1 MSLHW
6 PKRIGAD
13 ATTMRVTGSPSF
25 VAGGRTSG
33 MLDQPCGRTSVTPA
47 CPTRCWPSPPSIASA
62 ARRTSAFT
70 ALSTAAACV
79 EVRARPWGE
88 REVPYRNAIE
98 KFRASLSRLC
108 DESEEP
114 SVDLREQR
122 LQVEGRVVHR

>member
-6 PKRIGAD
+6 PKRIDAD

-47 CPTRCWPSPPSIASA
+47 CPTRCWPSPPTRASA
-62 ARRTSAFT
+62 ARRASAFIV
-70 ALSTAAACV
+70 LFTAAAGA
-79 EVRARPWGE
+79 EVRAPPWGE

-98 KFRASLSRLC
+98 EFRACLSRLC

-114 SVDLREQR
+114 SI
-122 LQVEGRVVHR
+122 